1 MVEFVLEDGLG
12 WNWFMMDR
20 IYCSSPVEGMYRAA
34 MRNGCNRGTD
44 ANDGLVMMVEKVCK
58 LVSLSRAC
66 SSLTQLPRDWLGRL
80 SALLTLCR
88 LLPWCLPVQNAFHVH
103 GLLAFHSCD
112 ASPLQVRFPGFGTPS
127 L

>member
-1 MVEFVLEDGLG
+1 MGE
-12 WNWFMMDR
+12 
-20 IYCSSPVEGMYRAA
+20 
-34 MRNGCNRGTD
+34 TD

-58 LVSLSRAC
+58 LVGYSMPSLSRAC

-88 LLPWCLPVQNAFHVH
+88 LLPWCLPVQNAFADHVFLHVH

-112 ASPLQVRFPGFGTPS
+112 ASPLQVPVPGLGTPS